1 MPNIDKVYRFV
12 IDPDKYLY
20 LNETCFEQTMQL
32 TEGQLLNF
40 DGSSMRDNWRTLG
53 INWLIHESNK
63 DLDLEIPDIAGL
75 GATSFVLSQK
85 AKTILEPHLGDNVEY
100 LECNLN
106 GELWFAM
113 NVLGFEDAIDHELT
127 EFNYNRRGQISR
139 TRRFKRLVMDK
150 KKINNSA
157 IFRTKETTLRYF
169 TTDAE
174 NSFYRLVKENNLTG
188 LEFTEVE
195 AK

>member
-20 LNETCFEQTMQL
+20 LNETGFEQTMQL
-32 TEGQLLNF
+32 TEGLLLNF

-85 AKTILEPHLGDNVEY
+85 AKTILEPYLGDNVEY
-100 LECNLN
+100 LECDLN

-113 NVLGFEDAIDHELT
+113 NVLGFEDAIEHELT

-139 TRRFKRLVMDK
+139 TRRFKRLVIDK
-150 KKINNSA
+150 NKISNLA

-188 LEFTEVE
+188 LEFIEVE

>member
-20 LNETCFEQTMQL
+20 LNETGFEQTMQL
-32 TEGQLLNF
+32 TEGQLLTF

-85 AKTILEPHLGDNVEY
+85 AKTILEPYLGDNVEY
-100 LECNLN
+100 LECDLN

-113 NVLGFEDAIDHELT
+113 NVLGFEDAIEHELT

-139 TRRFKRLVMDK
+139 TRRFKRLVIDK
-150 KKINNSA
+150 NKISNLA

-188 LEFTEVE
+188 LEFIEVE

>member
-20 LNETCFEQTMQL
+20 LNETGFEQTMQL

-85 AKTILEPHLGDNVEY
+85 AKTILEPYLGDNVEY
-100 LECNLN
+100 LECDLN

-113 NVLGFEDAIDHELT
+113 NVLGFEDAIEHELT

-139 TRRFKRLVMDK
+139 TRRFKRLVIDK
-150 KKINNSA
+150 NKISNLA

-188 LEFTEVE
+188 LEFIEVE

>member
-20 LNETCFEQTMQL
+20 LNETGFEQTMQL
-32 TEGQLLNF
+32 SEGQLLNF

-85 AKTILEPHLGDNVEY
+85 AKTILEPYLGDNVEY
-100 LECNLN
+100 LECDLN

-113 NVLGFEDAIDHELT
+113 NVLGFEDAVDHELT
-127 EFNYNRRGQISR
+127 EFNYNRRSQISR

>member
-20 LNETCFEQTMQL
+20 LNETGFEQTMQL
-32 TEGQLLNF
+32 TEGQLLTF

-85 AKTILEPHLGDNVEY
+85 AKTILEPYLGDNVEY
-100 LECNLN
+100 LECDLN

-113 NVLGFEDAIDHELT
+113 NVLGFEDAVDHELT

-169 TTDAE
+169 TTDTE

-188 LEFTEVE
+188 LEFIEVE
-195 AK
+195 AR

>member
-20 LNETCFEQTMQL
+20 LNETGFEQTMQL

-40 DGSSMRDNWRTLG
+40 DGSSRRDNWRTLG

-85 AKTILEPHLGDNVEY
+85 AKTILEPYLGDNVEY
-100 LECNLN
+100 LECDLN

-113 NVLGFEDAIDHELT
+113 NVLGFEDAIEHELT
-127 EFNYNRRGQISR
+127 EFNYNKRGQISR

>member
-20 LNETCFEQTMQL
+20 LNETGFEQTMQL

-85 AKTILEPHLGDNVEY
+85 AKTILEPYLGDNVEY
-100 LECNLN
+100 LECDLN

-113 NVLGFEDAIDHELT
+113 NVLGFEDAVDHELT

-150 KKINNSA
+150 KKIKNSA
-157 IFRTKETTLRYF
+157 IFRTRETTLRYF

>member
-20 LNETCFEQTMQL
+20 LNETGFEQTMQL
-32 TEGQLLNF
+32 TEGQLLTF

-53 INWLIHESNK
+53 INWLIHESNN
-63 DLDLEIPDIAGL
+63 DLGLEIPDIAGL

-85 AKTILEPHLGDNVEY
+85 AKTILEPYLGDNVEY
-100 LECNLN
+100 LECDLN

-113 NVLGFEDAIDHELT
+113 NVVGFEDAVDHELT

-150 KKINNSA
+150 KRINNSA

-195 AK
+195 AR